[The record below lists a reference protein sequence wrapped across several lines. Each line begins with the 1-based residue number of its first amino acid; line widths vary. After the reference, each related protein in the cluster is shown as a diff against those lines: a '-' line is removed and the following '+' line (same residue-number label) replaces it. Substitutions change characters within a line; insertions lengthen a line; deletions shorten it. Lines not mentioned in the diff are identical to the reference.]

1 MRKVIRK
8 KALEKRI
15 SAIERQLESGKEEKE
30 VFSST
35 WREVLKR
42 FADDFNVNV
51 SDLKAFNDESDKGNS
66 SDDFVDPL

>member
-1 MRKVIRK
+1 MKVFGK
-8 KALEKRI
+8 KNLEKRI

-51 SDLKAFNDESDKGNS
+51 SDLKAFNAESDKGNC
-66 SDDFVDPL
+66 SDDFVNPL